1 MPLIV
6 THFAPD
12 LDAIASIW
20 LLTRFDA
27 QHYAG
32 SRVTFVNPG
41 ETISLEQAADLGYSL
56 DQVTHVDTGGGE
68 FDHHDEDRAGKDL
81 CAAKLVYDHLQKVHP
96 DIKNNLA
103 LKEMVDYFLE
113 IDHFGEVFWPESD
126 HPRYLFMLD
135 QIIVGMDVTHTN
147 DDSYQVDLG
156 ARLLDFVYA
165 NMRSYIS
172 ARASLADGI
181 IFPLKTGTAF
191 AVLANNDEVLT
202 LAQKAGHLL
211 AIKKDLD
218 GGHIR
223 IKARPDAKFDL
234 KLIYEAIKLKD
245 KTGTWYYHPGGKMLL
260 NGSRKS
266 KNQTPSPLTLEE
278 IVTIVKDYLA

>member
-81 CAAKLVYDHLQKVHP
+81 CAAKLVYDHLQKVRP

-260 NGSRKS
+260 NVSRKS

>member
-81 CAAKLVYDHLQKVHP
+81 CAAKLVYDHLQKVRP